1 MEGSPAAALLR
12 QAEEPNDVWKAARSR
27 AVCKKGGKNKK
38 IYKKKKASAKRQQWV
53 VLFLWEEQNR
63 GR

>member
-12 QAEEPNDVWKAARSR
+12 QAEEPNDVWKAARSG

-38 IYKKKKASAKRQQWV
+38 IYKKKASAKRQQWV